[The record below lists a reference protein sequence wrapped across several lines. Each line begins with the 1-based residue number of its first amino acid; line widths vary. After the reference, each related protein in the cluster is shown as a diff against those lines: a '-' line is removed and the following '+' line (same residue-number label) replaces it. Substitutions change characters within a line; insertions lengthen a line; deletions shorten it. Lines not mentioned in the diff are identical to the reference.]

1 MADKKKADIEYNIT
15 KKPVVGIS
23 VYRDAEKKEPPLE
36 EMLEKQAKRD
46 LVEAQKEEA
55 VAKMEARTAKLR
67 GNKDEKD
74 VTPSKQGRDY
84 IIVDDEPVRAG
95 DGLGDYSLQDAKDI
109 LGIRALRS
117 RFAGPAQAGSVQ
129 SSATE
134 KVSELLVAME
144 PYINKGSDATAL
156 KEMLADKLALQR
168 QEILSHIPPQ
178 GQPAQPKSFM
188 EQVTEFIAAMGS
200 IKEAGPTLR
209 SIFGIPETPH
219 NPSGAPAQVTGP
231 DGKPIVMDL
240 GNIINWRKFEGD
252 ERRTDERHGA
262 LVGLSQTVRENIP
275 DAIQAILKTV
285 AEVKGGTEAKPPTSP
300 QQQVFKCGDC
310 GSQFS
315 IPDVP
320 FETVK
325 CPTPACGRE
334 YSKEELLS

>member
-134 KVSELLVAME
+134 KVSELLIAME
-144 PYINKGSDATAL
+144 PYINKGSDVTAL
-156 KEMLADKLALQR
+156 KEMLADKLALQK
-168 QEILSHIPPQ
+168 QEILSHIPQQ
-178 GQPAQPKSFM
+178 GQPAQPKSFID
-188 EQVTEFIAAMGS
+188 QITEFVTAVGS
-200 IKEAGPTLR
+200 LKEAGPTLR
-209 SIFGIPETPH
+209 SVFGIPETPH
-219 NPSGAPAQVTGP
+219 NPSGAPVQITGP
-231 DGKPIVMDL
+231 DGKPTVMDL
-240 GNIINWRKFEGD
+240 GTIINWRKFEGD
-252 ERRTDERHGA
+252 ERRSDERHGA
-262 LVGLSQTVRENIP
+262 LIGLAQTVRENIG
-275 DAIQAILKTV
+275 DGVAALK
-285 AEVKGGTEAKPPTSP
+285 AAAGEAKGGARAKTPAAEAQP
-300 QQQVFKCGDC
+300 QVFECGEC
-310 GSQFS
+310 HAKFS
-315 IPDVP
+315 PP
-320 FETVK
+320 ASWTGEPLK
-325 CPTPACGRE
+325 CPTCSRE
-334 YSKEELLS
+334 YSKEELEA